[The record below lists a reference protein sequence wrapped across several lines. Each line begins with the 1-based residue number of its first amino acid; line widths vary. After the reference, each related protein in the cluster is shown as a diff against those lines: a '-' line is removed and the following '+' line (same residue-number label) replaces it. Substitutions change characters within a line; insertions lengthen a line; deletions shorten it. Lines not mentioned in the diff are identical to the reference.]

1 MRTDGLTDGHGKA
14 SNHFSLLRTPLKL
27 IWNNKMRLGGLDSV
41 GLSEERNQTQ
51 YFKKGWEILDQL
63 GEDQLFTEVCAYWS

>member
-1 MRTDGLTDGHGKA
+1 
-14 SNHFSLLRTPLKL
+14 
-27 IWNNKMRLGGLDSV
+27 MRLGGLDSV